1 MKILSAV
8 NFLCKMFHLSC
19 FISKDATRQASDIR
33 RKGTS
38 KKSTLGYKEV
48 YEELVNQNEI
58 LIKMTATKKDLNNLE
73 SNFDRK

>member
-1 MKILSAV
+1 
-8 NFLCKMFHLSC
+8 MFHLSC